1 MTIRSSGG
9 RASCSPCAT
18 SSSGA
23 WNEPPELVADEHG
36 KVVSDDE
43 LPALYRGLEVV
54 EYACGIPT
62 LFKGEYSEQVST
74 DVDAYSG
81 GP

>member
-1 MTIRSSGG
+1 MTSRSSGG

-18 SSSGA
+18 SSSGTWTNCPSSSPTSTA
-23 WNEPPELVADEHG
+23 RSSPTPKGEVI
-36 KVVSDDE
+36 
-43 LPALYRGLEVV
+43 RGLEVV